1 MDNNDYIMVMDE
13 LAKATGAIQGKS
25 SGYLYKLDGLTPE
38 QRLEV
43 SKILMLGAIV
53 DELAAL
59 RRGDTD

>member
-13 LAKATGAIQGKS
+13 LAKTIGAIQGKS

>member
-1 MDNNDYIMVMDE
+1 MDNDDYIMAMDE
-13 LAKATGAIQGKS
+13 LAKTIGAIQGNS
-25 SGYLYKLDGLTPE
+25 SGCLYKLDGLTPE

-43 SKILMLGAIV
+43 CKIRMLGAIV